1 MIKLKAVPK
10 YVAKHKIDLVFLAGK
25 ERATFKDVAIRRTRM
40 PGVFANTQPTEITM
54 KIASKVK
61 ALLATASLS
70 LMTAAAHAGSLSEED
85 AFYSFWDTVNGWTSG
100 ALGVGLATTMLL
112 MGGAIGVAK
121 NSPMPALTGIA
132 GAAFLHWGPDIIQQI
147 MLNGALV

>member
-1 MIKLKAVPK
+1 MKLTTKIKTG
-10 YVAKHKIDLVFLAGK
+10 FL
-25 ERATFKDVAIRRTRM
+25 
-40 PGVFANTQPTEITM
+40 
-54 KIASKVK
+54 S
-61 ALLATASLS
+61 ALLAVP
-70 LMTAAAHAGSLSEED
+70 AAFAGTLDTDD
-85 AFYSFWDTVNGWTSG
+85 AFYSFYETVDGWTSG

-147 MLNGALV
+147 MVGGGLV

>member
-1 MIKLKAVPK
+1 MKLIKNVKSLAAGAALALMSG
-10 YVAKHKIDLVFLAGK
+10 VAS
-25 ERATFKDVAIRRTRM
+25 
-40 PGVFANTQPTEITM
+40 
-54 KIASKVK
+54 AS
-61 ALLATASLS
+61 ALDTN
-70 LMTAAAHAGSLSEED
+70 D
-85 AFYSFWDTVNGWTSG
+85 AFHEFWKTVDGWTSG

-121 NSPMPALTGIA
+121 NTPMPALTGIA